1 MAENKTQATSAS
13 PEAYLAAIDDPAR
26 RQDCEALVQ
35 LLARATG
42 QAPAMW
48 GTAIVGFGVHRYPLA
63 GGKTGTICAVG
74 FSSRKAEIVLYGL
87 LEGDAPPLPAGL
99 GRVKTGK
106 GCVYLQRLADIDQAV
121 LAQRVAQ
128 VFAAR
133 HG

>member
-1 MAENKTQATSAS
+1 MAENKTQATTAS
-13 PEAYLAAIDDPAR
+13 PAAYLAAIADPAR

-74 FSSRKAEIVLYGL
+74 FSSRKTEIVLYGL
-87 LEGDAPPLPAGL
+87 LDGDAADLPPGL
-99 GRVKTGK
+99 GQVKTGK
-106 GCVYLQRLADIDQAV
+106 GCVYVKRLADIDQAV
-121 LAQRVAQ
+121 LAKRVAQ
-128 VFAAR
+128 VFAAK